1 MRSITR
7 RQFIQRSSLVAAA
20 ASLGTAC
27 SHSDSNSGVQPL
39 AVVIGSGF
47 GGSVAALR
55 LGQAGFATVVLERGQ
70 EWPLRGPDTF
80 PRISRPDRR
89 TTWFGEVE
97 ALTGSAAVTPW
108 AGLLER
114 VTGDN
119 LDAICGACVGGG
131 SLVYGGVL
139 IQPQREVFAQVFPQL
154 NYDDM
159 DQIYYPRVL
168 AQIGAGRIPDDI
180 LASDNYFAHRA
191 FIRDA
196 TAAGFAVSRP
206 YTGFDW
212 NIIRQEINGGAPA
225 AASIGEYVYGCNS
238 GAKLSTD
245 KNYLRAAKA
254 TGNVEIR
261 SLTEAVMI
269 RERHSGGYALECRH
283 INADGEELER
293 YELLADYV
301 FLAAGSLNTSKLLL
315 KSQQAGELSGGNN
328 RIGQGWGTN
337 GDQLMLEYSNSPVGG
352 AQGGPACIAAVDA
365 SNAAY
370 PVTFMHSPANV
381 PVDIQIQL
389 AMSVPDARGELVY
402 DAATGG
408 SSIRWPDDAGT
419 PSALARVDSFKRLLT
434 QTGGTSL
441 AGLGGRP
448 TIWHPLGGAVM
459 GDACDT
465 LGQLYG
471 YKNLYVVD
479 GSLLPGS
486 AAAVN
491 PSLTIAANAE
501 RIMEHVVARIVTSSR

>member
-1 MRSITR
+1 MRPVSR

-20 ASLGTAC
+20 AAFGTAC
-27 SHSDSNSGVQPL
+27 SDSTSNSGAQPR

-55 LGQAGFATVVLERGQ
+55 LGQAGLGTVVLERGQ
-70 EWPLRGPDTF
+70 EWPLDGPDTF

-97 ALTGSAAVTPW
+97 ALTGAAAVTPW

-114 VTGDN
+114 VPGDN
-119 LDAICGACVGGG
+119 IDAICGACVGGG

-139 IQPQREVFAQVFPQL
+139 IQPQRDVFNQVFPQL

-159 DQIYYPRVL
+159 DQIYYPRVIS
-168 AQIGAGRIPDDI
+168 QIGAGRIPDDI
-180 LASDNYFAHRA
+180 LASKNYAAHRA

-196 TAAGFAVSRP
+196 MATGFDVSRP
-206 YTGFDW
+206 YAGFDW
-212 NIIRQEINGGAPA
+212 GIIREEINGSVPA
-225 AASIGEYVYGCNS
+225 AASISEYIYGCNS

-245 KNYLRAAKA
+245 KNYLLGAKA

-261 SLTEAVMI
+261 SLTEVLLI
-269 RERHSGGYALECRH
+269 REQHSGGYALECRR
-283 INADGEELER
+283 INAEGEELER
-293 YELLADYV
+293 YELQADYV

-315 KSQQAGELSGGNN
+315 KSQQAGELRGGND
-328 RIGQGWGTN
+328 RIGQGWGSN
-337 GDQLMLEYSNSPVGG
+337 GDQLMLEYSKSPVGG
-352 AQGGPACIAAVDA
+352 PQGGPACIAAVDS

-389 AMSVPDARGELVY
+389 AMSVPDAKGEVVY
-402 DAATGG
+402 DASTGAA
-408 SSIRWPDDAGT
+408 SIQWPHDAAT
-419 PSALARVDSFKRLLT
+419 PSAMARTDSFKRLLT
-434 QTGGTSL
+434 QTDGLSL

-459 GDACDT
+459 GDACDQ

-471 YKNLYVVD
+471 YKNLFVVD

-501 RIMEHVVARIVTSSR
+501 RIMEQVVPRLLKL